1 MDEFAFIFTIAF
13 VLLGPIRLIAPFA
26 RLTRG
31 RTLAYHR
38 SAALWGA
45 LFAILI
51 CAFVMLAG
59 GGLVE
64 KYGLSLPALQ
74 LSAGLIL
81 LLSALG
87 TIFPGGEQP
96 EPPAEGIT
104 PLKLAIS
111 PLATPTIVPPVGV
124 AAILI
129 CVMIA
134 PQKPDRYQ
142 SLALALGAIM
152 ALDFLVMFFNDRI
165 LRVPGLLPVLQLLG
179 GVLIVVQVA
188 LAFDTILLALRALGV
203 VTTGG

>member
-1 MDEFAFIFTIAF
+1 MDQFAFVFTIAF

-31 RTLAYHR
+31 RTPAFRR
-38 SAALWGA
+38 SAAIWGTV
-45 LFAILI
+45 FASAV
-51 CAFVMLAG
+51 CVFVMLAG
-59 GGLVE
+59 EALVE
-64 KYGLSLPALQ
+64 KYALSVPALQ
-74 LSAGLIL
+74 LGAGLIL

-87 TIFPGGEQP
+87 TIFPGGAEP

-129 CVMIA
+129 FVMIA
-134 PQKPDRYQ
+134 PLHPGRDQA
-142 SLALALGAIM
+142 LALALGMIL
-152 ALDFLVMFFNDRI
+152 ALDFLVMILNDRI
-165 LRVPGLLPVLQLLG
+165 LRVPGLLPALQLLG

-188 LAFDTILLALRALGV
+188 LAIDTMLLALRTLGV
-203 VTTGG
+203 VTGG